1 MKQMIKWILAV
12 TLLTGIW
19 AKDKKIFISADLEGV
34 VGAVTGEQLAPGG
47 FEYNRFREFMTAE
60 VNAAITAARAA
71 GATEILVADS
81 HGNGQNL
88 LIEKLPKDV
97 KLIRSWPRPLG
108 MMEGIDSSFD
118 GVIFTGYHASTDNPE
133 GVRAHTFSSAR
144 LTSVKINGKVMTE
157 GSWNAAVAG
166 DFGVPVVM
174 IAGDDAAVNEVKALI
189 GNAEGAIVKE
199 SISFHSAKSLH
210 PEAAYDLIAE
220 KTSYAVKN
228 IKKYKPYKIKGP
240 LTVSVSFKN
249 YQPSQILSYLKM
261 FKRTDSHTIEF
272 KAKKMIEASH
282 IMRVVTGYKGGSTTP

>member
-1 MKQMIKWILAV
+1 MKHLTKWIL
-12 TLLTGIW
+12 TLSIITGLW
-19 AKDKKIFISADLEGV
+19 SQDKKIFISADLEGV
-34 VGAVTGEQLAPGG
+34 VGAVTGEQLGPGG

-60 VNAAITAARAA
+60 VNAAIKAAKSA

-118 GVIFTGYHASTDNPE
+118 GVIFTGYHSSTDNKE

-144 LTSVKINGKVMTE
+144 FTSLKVNGKVMTE

-166 DFGVPVVM
+166 EFGVPVIM
-174 IAGDDAAVNEVKALI
+174 ISGDDAAVNEVKSLI

-199 SISFHSAKSLH
+199 NISFHSAKSLH

-240 LTVSVSFKN
+240 VTVSVSFKH

-272 KAKKMIEASH
+272 KAKDMIEASY
-282 IMRVVTGYKGGSTTP
+282 IMRVVTSYKGGATIP

>member
-1 MKQMIKWILAV
+1 MKYIL
-12 TLLTGIW
+12 TLCFFSITIALGQG
-19 AKDKKIFISADLEGV
+19 KKIFISADLEGV
-34 VGAVTGEQLAPGG
+34 VGAVTSEQLGPNG

-60 VNAAITAARAA
+60 VNAAINAARAA
-71 GATEILVADS
+71 GATEILIADS

-118 GVIFTGYHASTDNPE
+118 GVIFTGYHASTDNME
-133 GVRAHTFSSAR
+133 GVRAHTFSSASF
-144 LTSVKINGKVMTE
+144 TSIKVNGKVMTE

-166 DFGVPVVM
+166 EFGVPVIMV
-174 IAGDDAAVNEVKALI
+174 AGDDTAVNEVKALI

-210 PEAAYDLIAE
+210 PEAAYDLITE

-240 LTVSVSFKN
+240 VTVSVSFKH
-249 YQPSQILSYLKM
+249 YQPSQILAYLPM
-261 FKRTDSHTIEF
+261 FIRTDSHTIEF
-272 KAKKMIEASH
+272 KAKNMVEASH
-282 IMRVVTGYKGGSTTP
+282 IMRVVTGYKGGSSTP

>member
-1 MKQMIKWILAV
+1 MIKWILAV

-166 DFGVPVVM
+166 EFGVPVIM

-272 KAKKMIEASH
+272 KAKNMIEASH

>member
-1 MKQMIKWILAV
+1 MKSILSLCFFSITIA
-12 TLLTGIW
+12 LGQG
-19 AKDKKIFISADLEGV
+19 KKIFISADLEGV
-34 VGAVTGEQLAPGG
+34 VGAVTSEQLGPNG

-60 VNAAITAARAA
+60 VNAAINAARAA
-71 GATEILVADS
+71 GATEILIADS

-118 GVIFTGYHASTDNPE
+118 GVIFTGYHASTDNME
-133 GVRAHTFSSAR
+133 GVRAHTFSSASF
-144 LTSVKINGKVMTE
+144 TSIKVNGKVMTE

-166 DFGVPVVM
+166 EFGVPVIMV
-174 IAGDDAAVNEVKALI
+174 AGDDTAVNEVKALI

-210 PEAAYDLIAE
+210 PEAAYDLITE

-240 LTVSVSFKN
+240 VTVSVSFKH
-249 YQPSQILSYLKM
+249 YQPSQILAYLPM

-272 KAKKMIEASH
+272 KAKNMVEASH
-282 IMRVVTGYKGGSTTP
+282 IMRVVTGYKGGSSTP

>member
-1 MKQMIKWILAV
+1 MKIIIKWLLILSLV
-12 TLLTGIW
+12 NGLFSQG
-19 AKDKKIFISADLEGV
+19 KKIFISADLEGV
-34 VGAVTGEQLAPGG
+34 VGAVTGEQLSPGG

-60 VNAAITAARAA
+60 VNAAIQAAKAA

-88 LIEKLPKDV
+88 LIERLPKDV

-108 MMEGIDSSFD
+108 MMEGIDDSFD
-118 GVIFTGYHASTDNPE
+118 GVIFTGYHASTNNVE
-133 GVRAHTFSSAR
+133 GVRAHTFSSAH
-144 LTSVKINGKVMTE
+144 LTSLKVNGKIMTE

-166 DFGVPVVM
+166 EFGVPVIM
-174 IAGDDAAVNEVKALI
+174 ISGDDAAVSEVKALI

-199 SISFHSAKSLH
+199 NISFHSAKSLH

-220 KTSYAVKN
+220 KTLYAVKN

-240 LTVSVSFKN
+240 VTVSVTFKN

-261 FKRTDSHTIEF
+261 FKRINSHTIEF
-272 KAKKMIEASH
+272 KAKDMIEASY
-282 IMRVVTGYKGGSTTP
+282 IIRVVLDYKGGSTIP

>member
-1 MKQMIKWILAV
+1 MKSILSLCFFSITIA
-12 TLLTGIW
+12 LGQG
-19 AKDKKIFISADLEGV
+19 KKIFISADLEGV
-34 VGAVTGEQLAPGG
+34 VGAVTSEQLGPNG

-60 VNAAITAARAA
+60 VNAAINAARAA
-71 GATEILVADS
+71 GATEILIADS

-118 GVIFTGYHASTDNPE
+118 GVIFTGYHASTDNME
-133 GVRAHTFSSAR
+133 GVRAHTFSSASF
-144 LTSVKINGKVMTE
+144 TSIKVNGKVMTE

-166 DFGVPVVM
+166 EFGVPVIMV
-174 IAGDDAAVNEVKALI
+174 AGDDTAVNEVKALI

-210 PEAAYDLIAE
+210 PEAAYDLITE

-240 LTVSVSFKN
+240 VTVSVSFKN
-249 YQPSQILSYLKM
+249 YQPSQILAYLPM
-261 FKRTDSHTIEF
+261 FIRTDSHTIEF
-272 KAKKMIEASH
+272 KAKNMVEASH
-282 IMRVVTGYKGGSTTP
+282 IMRVVTGYKGGSSTP

>member
-1 MKQMIKWILAV
+1 MKSIL
-12 TLLTGIW
+12 TLCFFSITIALGQG
-19 AKDKKIFISADLEGV
+19 KKIFISADLEGV
-34 VGAVTGEQLAPGG
+34 VGAVTSEQLGPNG

-60 VNAAITAARAA
+60 VNAAINAARAA
-71 GATEILVADS
+71 GATEILIADS

-118 GVIFTGYHASTDNPE
+118 GVIFTGYHASTDNME
-133 GVRAHTFSSAR
+133 GVRAHTFSSASF
-144 LTSVKINGKVMTE
+144 TSIKVNGKVMTE

-166 DFGVPVVM
+166 EFGVPVIMVS
-174 IAGDDAAVNEVKALI
+174 GDDTAVNEVKALI

-210 PEAAYDLIAE
+210 PEAAYDLITE

-240 LTVSVSFKN
+240 VTVSVSFKN
-249 YQPSQILSYLKM
+249 YQPSQILAYLPM
-261 FKRTDSHTIEF
+261 FIRTDSHTIEF
-272 KAKKMIEASH
+272 KAKNMVEASH
-282 IMRVVTGYKGGSTTP
+282 IMRVVTGYKGGSSTP

>member
-1 MKQMIKWILAV
+1 MKIIIKWLLILSLV
-12 TLLTGIW
+12 NGLFSQG
-19 AKDKKIFISADLEGV
+19 KKIFISADLEGV
-34 VGAVTGEQLAPGG
+34 VGAVTGEQLSPGG

-60 VNAAITAARAA
+60 VNAAIQAAKAA

-88 LIEKLPKDV
+88 LIERLPKDV

-108 MMEGIDSSFD
+108 MMEGIDDSFD
-118 GVIFTGYHASTDNPE
+118 GVIFTGYHASTNNVE
-133 GVRAHTFSSAR
+133 GVRAHTFSSAH
-144 LTSVKINGKVMTE
+144 LTSLKVNGKIMTE

-166 DFGVPVVM
+166 EFGVPVIM
-174 IAGDDAAVNEVKALI
+174 ISGDDAAVSEVKALI

-199 SISFHSAKSLH
+199 NISFHSAKSLH

-220 KTSYAVKN
+220 KTLYAVKN

-240 LTVSVSFKN
+240 VTVSVTFKN

-261 FKRTDSHTIEF
+261 FKRINSHTIEF
-272 KAKKMIEASH
+272 KAKDMIEASH
-282 IMRVVTGYKGGSTTP
+282 IIRVVLDYKGGSTIP

>member
-1 MKQMIKWILAV
+1 MIKWILIFTFLAGV
-12 TLLTGIW
+12 Y

-34 VGAVTGEQLAPGG
+34 VGAVTGEQLGPGG

-60 VNAAITAARAA
+60 VNAAIDAAKAA

-118 GVIFTGYHASTDNPE
+118 GVIFTGYHSSTDNLK

-144 LTSVKINGKVMTE
+144 LTSVKINGKVMSE

-166 DFGVPVVM
+166 EFGVPVIM

-210 PEAAYDLIAE
+210 PDAAYDLIAE

-240 LTVSVSFKN
+240 LTVSVSFKH

-272 KAKKMIEASH
+272 KAKNMLEASH

>member
-166 DFGVPVVM
+166 EFGVPVIM

-272 KAKKMIEASH
+272 KAKDMIEASH

>member
-1 MKQMIKWILAV
+1 MKSIL
-12 TLLTGIW
+12 TLCFFSITIAFGQG
-19 AKDKKIFISADLEGV
+19 KKIFISADLEGV
-34 VGAVTGEQLAPGG
+34 VGAVTSEQLGPNG

-60 VNAAITAARAA
+60 VNAAINAARAA
-71 GATEILVADS
+71 GATEILIADS

-118 GVIFTGYHASTDNPE
+118 GVIFTGYHASTNNME
-133 GVRAHTFSSAR
+133 GVRAHTFSSASF
-144 LTSVKINGKVMTE
+144 TSIKVNGKVMTE

-166 DFGVPVVM
+166 EFGVPVIMV
-174 IAGDDAAVNEVKALI
+174 AGDDTAVNEVKALI

-210 PEAAYDLIAE
+210 PEAAYDLITE

-240 LTVSVSFKN
+240 VTVSVSFKH
-249 YQPSQILSYLKM
+249 YQPSQILAYLPM
-261 FKRTDSHTIEF
+261 FIRTDSHTIEF
-272 KAKKMIEASH
+272 KAKNMVEASH
-282 IMRVVTGYKGGSTTP
+282 IMRVVTGYKGGSSTP

>member
-1 MKQMIKWILAV
+1 MKQQIKYILV
-12 TLLTGIW
+12 FTLLSGIW
-19 AKDKKIFISADLEGV
+19 AKDKKIYISADLEGV
-34 VGAVTGEQLAPGG
+34 VGAVTGEQLGPGG
-47 FEYNRFREFMTAE
+47 FEYNRFREFMTGE
-60 VNAAITAARAA
+60 VNAAIKAARAA

-118 GVIFTGYHASTDNPE
+118 RVIFTGYHSSTDNME

-144 LTSVKINGKVMTE
+144 LTSVKVNGKVMSE

-166 DFGVPVVM
+166 EFGVPVIM

-210 PEAAYDLIAE
+210 PDAAYDLIAE

-240 LTVSVSFKN
+240 LTVSVSFKH

-261 FKRTDSHTIEF
+261 FKRIDSHTIEF
-272 KAKKMIEASH
+272 KAKNMIEASH

>member
-19 AKDKKIFISADLEGV
+19 AKDKKIYISADLEGV
-34 VGAVTGEQLAPGG
+34 VGAVTGEQLGPGG

-118 GVIFTGYHASTDNPE
+118 GVIFTGYHASTDNTE

-166 DFGVPVVM
+166 EFGVPVIM

-240 LTVSVSFKN
+240 LTVSVSFKH

-261 FKRTDSHTIEF
+261 FKRTNSHTIEF
-272 KAKKMIEASH
+272 KAKDMIEASH

>member
-1 MKQMIKWILAV
+1 MIKWILIFTFLAGV
-12 TLLTGIW
+12 Y

-34 VGAVTGEQLAPGG
+34 VGAVTGEQLGPGG

-60 VNAAITAARAA
+60 VNAAIKAARAA

-97 KLIRSWPRPLG
+97 KLIRSWPRPFG

-118 GVIFTGYHASTDNPE
+118 GVIFTGYHSSTDNLE

-144 LTSVKINGKVMTE
+144 LTSVKINGKVMSE

-166 DFGVPVVM
+166 EFGVPVIM

-210 PEAAYDLIAE
+210 PDAAYDLIAE

-240 LTVSVSFKN
+240 LTVSVSFKH

-272 KAKKMIEASH
+272 KAKNMIEASH

>member
-1 MKQMIKWILAV
+1 MKPLTKWILI
-12 TLLTGIW
+12 LSIITGLW
-19 AKDKKIFISADLEGV
+19 SQDKKIFISADLEGV
-34 VGAVTGEQLAPGG
+34 VGAVTGEQLGPGG

-60 VNAAITAARAA
+60 VNAAIKAAKSA

-118 GVIFTGYHASTDNPE
+118 GVIFTGYHASTDNLQ
-133 GVRAHTFSSAR
+133 GVRAHTFSSAT
-144 LTSVKINGKVMTE
+144 LTSLKVNGKVMTE

-166 DFGVPVVM
+166 EFGVPVIM
-174 IAGDDAAVNEVKALI
+174 ISGDDAAVNEVKSLI

-220 KTSYAVKN
+220 KTLYAVKN

-240 LTVSVSFKN
+240 ITVSVAFKN

-261 FKRTDSHTIEF
+261 FNRIDSHTIEF
-272 KAKKMIEASH
+272 KAKNMIEASH
-282 IMRVVTGYKGGSTTP
+282 IMRVVLDYKGGSTIP

>member
-1 MKQMIKWILAV
+1 MKHLIKW
-12 TLLTGIW
+12 LLTLSIVTGLW
-19 AKDKKIFISADLEGV
+19 SQGKKIFISADLEGV
-34 VGAVTGEQLAPGG
+34 VGAVTGEQLGPGG

-60 VNAAITAARAA
+60 VNAAIKAAKSA

-108 MMEGIDSSFD
+108 MMEVIDSSFD
-118 GVIFTGYHASTDNPE
+118 GVIFTGYHASTDNLE
-133 GVRAHTFSSAR
+133 GVRAHTFSSAH
-144 LTSVKINGKVMTE
+144 LTSLKVNGKIMTE

-166 DFGVPVVM
+166 EFGVPVIM
-174 IAGDDAAVNEVKALI
+174 ISGDDAAVNEVKSLI

-210 PEAAYDLIAE
+210 PEASYDLIAE
-220 KTSYAVKN
+220 KTLYAVKN

-240 LTVSVSFKN
+240 ITVSVAFKN

-261 FKRTDSHTIEF
+261 FNRIDSHTIEF
-272 KAKKMIEASH
+272 KAKNMIEASH
-282 IMRVVTGYKGGSTTP
+282 IMRVVLYYKGGSTIP

>member
-1 MKQMIKWILAV
+1 MKSIL
-12 TLLTGIW
+12 TLCFFSITIALGQG
-19 AKDKKIFISADLEGV
+19 KKIFISADLEGV
-34 VGAVTGEQLAPGG
+34 VGAVTSEQLGPNG

-60 VNAAITAARAA
+60 VNAAINAARAA
-71 GATEILVADS
+71 GATEILIADS

-118 GVIFTGYHASTDNPE
+118 GVIFTGYHASTDNME
-133 GVRAHTFSSAR
+133 GVRAHTFSSASF
-144 LTSVKINGKVMTE
+144 TSIKVNGKVMTE

-166 DFGVPVVM
+166 EFGVPVIMV
-174 IAGDDAAVNEVKALI
+174 AGDDTAVNEVKALI

-210 PEAAYDLIAE
+210 PEAAYDLITE

-240 LTVSVSFKN
+240 VTVSVSFKH
-249 YQPSQILSYLKM
+249 YQPSQILAYLPM
-261 FKRTDSHTIEF
+261 FIRTDSHTIEF
-272 KAKKMIEASH
+272 KAKNMIEASH
-282 IMRVVTGYKGGSTTP
+282 IMRVVTGYKGGSSTP

>member
-1 MKQMIKWILAV
+1 MKQMIKWILIFTFLAGV
-12 TLLTGIW
+12 Y

-34 VGAVTGEQLAPGG
+34 VGAVTGEQLGPGG

-60 VNAAITAARAA
+60 VNAAIKAARAA

-118 GVIFTGYHASTDNPE
+118 GVIFTGYHSSTDNLE

-144 LTSVKINGKVMTE
+144 LTSVKINGKVMSE

-166 DFGVPVVM
+166 EFGVPVIM

-210 PEAAYDLIAE
+210 PDAAYDLIAE

-240 LTVSVSFKN
+240 LTVSVSFKH

-272 KAKKMIEASH
+272 KAKNMIEASH

>member
-1 MKQMIKWILAV
+1 MKSIL
-12 TLLTGIW
+12 TLCFFSITIALGQG
-19 AKDKKIFISADLEGV
+19 KKIFISADLEGV
-34 VGAVTGEQLAPGG
+34 VGAVTSEQLGPNG

-60 VNAAITAARAA
+60 VNAAINAARAA
-71 GATEILVADS
+71 GATEILIADS

-118 GVIFTGYHASTDNPE
+118 GVIFTGYHASTDNME
-133 GVRAHTFSSAR
+133 GVRAHTFSSASF
-144 LTSVKINGKVMTE
+144 TSIKVNGKVMTE

-166 DFGVPVVM
+166 EFGVPVIMV
-174 IAGDDAAVNEVKALI
+174 AGDDTAVNEVKALI

-210 PEAAYDLIAE
+210 PEAAYDLITE

-240 LTVSVSFKN
+240 VTVSVSFKH
-249 YQPSQILSYLKM
+249 YQPSQILAYLPM
-261 FKRTDSHTIEF
+261 FIRTDSHTIEF
-272 KAKKMIEASH
+272 KAKNMVEASY
-282 IMRVVTGYKGGSTTP
+282 IMRVVTGYKGGSSTP

>member
-1 MKQMIKWILAV
+1 MKHLIKW
-12 TLLTGIW
+12 LLTLSIVTGLW
-19 AKDKKIFISADLEGV
+19 SQGKKIFISADLEGV
-34 VGAVTGEQLAPGG
+34 VGAVTGEQLGPNG

-60 VNAAITAARAA
+60 VNAAIKAAKSA

-118 GVIFTGYHASTDNPE
+118 GVIFTGYHASTDNLE
-133 GVRAHTFSSAR
+133 GVRAHTFSSAH
-144 LTSVKINGKVMTE
+144 LTSLKVNGKIMTE

-166 DFGVPVVM
+166 EFGVPVIM
-174 IAGDDAAVNEVKALI
+174 ISGDDAAVNEVKSLI

-220 KTSYAVKN
+220 KTLYAVKN

-240 LTVSVSFKN
+240 ITVSVAFKN

-261 FKRTDSHTIEF
+261 FNRIDSHTIEF
-272 KAKKMIEASH
+272 KAKNMIEASH
-282 IMRVVTGYKGGSTTP
+282 IMRVVLDYKGGSTIP

>member
-1 MKQMIKWILAV
+1 MKSIL
-12 TLLTGIW
+12 TLCFFSITIALGQG
-19 AKDKKIFISADLEGV
+19 KKIFISADLEGV
-34 VGAVTGEQLAPGG
+34 VGAVTSEQLGPNG

-60 VNAAITAARAA
+60 VNAAINAARAA
-71 GATEILVADS
+71 GATEILIADS

-118 GVIFTGYHASTDNPE
+118 GVIFTGYHASTDNME
-133 GVRAHTFSSAR
+133 GVRAHTFSSASF
-144 LTSVKINGKVMTE
+144 TSIKVNGKVMTE

-166 DFGVPVVM
+166 EFGVPVIMV
-174 IAGDDAAVNEVKALI
+174 AGDDTAVNEVKALI

-210 PEAAYDLIAE
+210 PEAAYDLITE

-240 LTVSVSFKN
+240 VTVSVSFKH
-249 YQPSQILSYLKM
+249 YQPSQILAYLPM

-272 KAKKMIEASH
+272 KAKNMVEASH
-282 IMRVVTGYKGGSTTP
+282 IMRVVTGYKGGSSTP

>member
-1 MKQMIKWILAV
+1 MKQQIKYILV
-12 TLLTGIW
+12 FTLLSGIW
-19 AKDKKIFISADLEGV
+19 AKDKKIYISADLEGV
-34 VGAVTGEQLAPGG
+34 VGAVTGEQLGPGG
-47 FEYNRFREFMTAE
+47 FEYNRFREFMTGE
-60 VNAAITAARAA
+60 VNAAIKAARAA

-118 GVIFTGYHASTDNPE
+118 GVIFTGYHSSTDNME

-144 LTSVKINGKVMTE
+144 LTSVKINGKVMSE
-157 GSWNAAVAG
+157 GAWNAAVAG
-166 DFGVPVVM
+166 EFGVPVIM

-210 PEAAYDLIAE
+210 PDAAYDLIAE

-240 LTVSVSFKN
+240 LTVSVSFKH

-272 KAKKMIEASH
+272 KAKNMIEASH

>member
-1 MKQMIKWILAV
+1 MKHLIKW
-12 TLLTGIW
+12 LLTLSIVTGLW
-19 AKDKKIFISADLEGV
+19 SQGKKIFISADLEGV
-34 VGAVTGEQLAPGG
+34 VGAVTGEQLGPGG

-60 VNAAITAARAA
+60 VNAAIKAAKSA

-118 GVIFTGYHASTDNPE
+118 GVIFTGYHASTDNLQ
-133 GVRAHTFSSAR
+133 GVRAHTFSSAT
-144 LTSVKINGKVMTE
+144 LTSLKVNGKVMTE

-166 DFGVPVVM
+166 EFGVPVIM
-174 IAGDDAAVNEVKALI
+174 ISGDDAAVNEVKSLI
-189 GNAEGAIVKE
+189 GNVEGAIVKE
-199 SISFHSAKSLH
+199 NISFHSAKSLH

-220 KTSYAVKN
+220 KTLYAVKN

-240 LTVSVSFKN
+240 ITVSVAFKN

-261 FKRTDSHTIEF
+261 FNRIDSHTIEF
-272 KAKKMIEASH
+272 KAKNMIEASH
-282 IMRVVTGYKGGSTTP
+282 IMRVVLDYKGGSTIP

>member
-1 MKQMIKWILAV
+1 MKHLIKW
-12 TLLTGIW
+12 LLTLSIVTGLW
-19 AKDKKIFISADLEGV
+19 SQGKKIFISADLEGV
-34 VGAVTGEQLAPGG
+34 VGAVTGEQLGPGG

-60 VNAAITAARAA
+60 VNAAIKAAKSA

-118 GVIFTGYHASTDNPE
+118 GVIFTGYHASTDNLE
-133 GVRAHTFSSAR
+133 GVRAHTFSSAH
-144 LTSVKINGKVMTE
+144 LTSLKVNGKIMTE

-166 DFGVPVVM
+166 EFGVPVIM
-174 IAGDDAAVNEVKALI
+174 ISGDDAAVNEVKSLI

-199 SISFHSAKSLH
+199 SISFQSAKSLH

-220 KTSYAVKN
+220 KTLYAVKN

-240 LTVSVSFKN
+240 ITVSVAFKN

-261 FKRTDSHTIEF
+261 FNRIDSHTIEF
-272 KAKKMIEASH
+272 KAKNMIEASH
-282 IMRVVTGYKGGSTTP
+282 IMRVVLDYKGGSTIP